1 MFFIQFVLIIFTIS
15 WLITAI
21 VRKYALIHLLD
32 KPNQRSSHHI
42 PTPRGGGLAVVL
54 SFSAAMAFLLVF
66 VNGINQVLLVSVF
79 SGLCIALIGFWD
91 DHKPLSARWRFLV
104 HIGGAALTVSV
115 MSGLVWFEYFI
126 AGFFLVWMLNLFNF
140 MDGIDGLAGSE
151 TVFMSFALA
160 GFLAVSQNNLAL
172 VALALAASSLGF
184 LLWNWSPA
192 KIFMGDV
199 GSGFIGFMLGVF
211 ILVFGHQQPS
221 LFYVG
226 LILFAVFMTDATY
239 TLLVRLF
246 SGQQWHQAHCC
257 HAYQQA
263 AKQYGH
269 LAVVQTVWVIN
280 LLWLLPLAIIAFLFT
295 ETALFIL
302 FLAYLPLVY
311 LGVYF
316 KAGQQLS

>member
-1 MFFIQFVLIIFTIS
+1 MFFIQFVLIIFTCS
-15 WLITAI
+15 WLMTAM
-21 VRKYALIHLLD
+21 VRKYALKHLLD
-32 KPNQRSSHHI
+32 NPNQRSSHTI
-42 PTPRGGGLAVVL
+42 PTPRGGGLAIIL
-54 SFSAAMAFLLVF
+54 SFSLAIVFLLP
-66 VNGINQVLLVSVF
+66 VNAINQVLLVSVF
-79 SGLCIALIGFWD
+79 SGLCIAFIGFWD

-104 HIGGAALTVSV
+104 HIGGAALTVSAI
-115 MSGLVWFEYFI
+115 SGLAWFEYFI

-151 TVFMSFALA
+151 TVFMSFAFA
-160 GFLAVSQNNLAL
+160 GFLVVSQHNLTL

-211 ILVFGHQQPS
+211 LLVSGHQVPS

-226 LILFAVFMTDATY
+226 LILFAVFMVDATY

-246 SGQQWHQAHCC
+246 TGQQWHQAHCS
-257 HAYQQA
+257 HTYQQA
-263 AKQYGH
+263 AKHYGH
-269 LAVVQTVWVIN
+269 LKVVQTVWAIN

-295 ETALFIL
+295 QTAIFIV
-302 FLAYLPLVY
+302 FLAYAPLVY
-311 LGVYF
+311 LAVYF